1 MELILFFFILNN
13 SIPKLTQ
20 FKPVIYST
28 ISKDRNNV
36 RYMFNYKMHV
46 TKFEFKTN
54 SLNSE
59 KPRIACLFTAA
70 LIGV

>member
-1 MELILFFFILNN
+1 
-13 SIPKLTQ
+13 
-20 FKPVIYST
+20 
-28 ISKDRNNV
+28 
-36 RYMFNYKMHV
+36 MFNYKMHV
-46 TKFEFKTN
+46 TKFELETY